1 MTDDAS
7 RLTDIN
13 AHPTYH
19 ASLRLASGVTVRV
32 TVLDDEI
39 LTDFRDDNGVSG
51 GAVMTADEAGEVA
64 TMLRAAERL
73 A

>member
-7 RLTDIN
+7 RLSDIH

-19 ASLRLASGVTVRV
+19 ASLRLACGAIARV

-39 LTDFRDDNGVSG
+39 LTDICDHDGRLVS
-51 GAVMTADEAGEVA
+51 ARMTADEAGEVA
-64 TMLRAAERL
+64 GMLHAAERI